1 MQTKTCWYEQV
12 CSKRHFNCQRTCHR
26 FLEMSFLIENC
37 GMPDAEKYIKK
48 LQPCKKDIKAFSRL
62 NEIKSNIVQF
72 VNEGRNLYI
81 YSKNLGN
88 GKTTWGLKILYKYFD
103 EIWCGNGFR
112 VRGLFVYVPSF
123 LNSCKNPELR
133 NNQEFKQLQK
143 NLFEADIVIW
153 DDIASTTL
161 TNNDHINLL
170 TYIDQRMLYQ
180 KTNIYTGNLQKEELK
195 EALGERLSSRVWNNS
210 VTVQFFGTDERGKF

>member
-1 MQTKTCWYEQV
+1 M
-12 CSKRHFNCQRTCHR
+12 
-26 FLEMSFLIENC
+26 
-37 GMPDAEKYIKK
+37 
-48 LQPCKKDIKAFSRL
+48 
-62 NEIKSNIVQF
+62 
-72 VNEGRNLYI
+72 
-81 YSKNLGN
+81 
-88 GKTTWGLKILYKYFD
+88 
-103 EIWCGNGFR
+103 
-112 VRGLFVYVPSF
+112 FVYVPSF